1 MTEPAGTPGDLVLV
15 ADDDRDIVRFVEVNL
30 KLEGFRVVTAHDGDD
45 ALAKA
50 LSLAPD
56 LVLLD
61 VMMPRMDGFEVC
73 SRLRADPRTG
83 HVPVIML
90 TAKSLSAD
98 KVLGLTAGA
107 DDYVI
112 KPFDPMELVAR
123 VRAILARARE
133 QREASHA
140 NKLQALQT
148 DKPQALQTDQP
159 QALQTNKSQALQ
171 TGLPGAAR
179 VEEELRRRHGGGA
192 ALAVVSLD
200 ADDLAAFSAHYGQA
214 RGDAAVAL
222 IAQVLGRAV
231 DETAG
236 PDGFVGHR
244 GGGDF
249 LVLVPAHLAEDF
261 ARRVVA
267 GFDMRI
273 PSLYDAEDAAAGAIE
288 VTDRDGRRRRVPV
301 MTLSLGLAPAG
312 GPGTDPAGA
321 IAEADRWRAVARRDR
336 RSTWA
341 GGPSAT
347 P

>member
-1 MTEPAGTPGDLVLV
+1 VTDDLTDGQGGDLVLV

-30 KLEGFRVVTAHDGDD
+30 KLEGFRVATAHDGDD

-61 VMMPRMDGFEVC
+61 VMMPRMDGYEVC
-73 SRLRADPRTG
+73 SRLRADPRSA
-83 HVPVIML
+83 HIPVIML
-90 TAKSLSAD
+90 TARSLSAD

-107 DDYVI
+107 DDYII

-123 VRAILARARE
+123 AKATLARARE
-133 QREASHA
+133 RREA
-140 NKLQALQT
+140 
-148 DKPQALQTDQP
+148 PP
-159 QALQTNKSQALQ
+159 R
-171 TGLPGAAR
+171 TGPPGGGR
-179 VEEELRRRHGGGA
+179 IEDELRRRADGGTA
-192 ALAVVSLD
+192 FAVVSLD
-200 ADDLAAFSAHYGQA
+200 ADGFAAFNARYGQA
-214 RGDAAVAL
+214 RGDEAVAL

-244 GGGDF
+244 GGDDF
-249 LVLVPAHLAEDF
+249 LVLLPPDQAEDF

-273 PSLYDAEDAAAGAIE
+273 PSLYDADDAAVGAVELIG
-288 VTDRDGRRRRVPV
+288 RDGRRRRVPI
-301 MTLSLGLAPAG
+301 MTLSLGLAVGA
-312 GPGTDPAGA
+312 GPGIDPAA
-321 IAEADRWRAVARRDR
+321 VVEQADRWRAVAKRDR

-341 GGPSAT
+341 GGPSAAT
-347 P
+347 